1 MPNDQK
7 AKYNIFTQNLTSIA
21 ALALMKTLIFY
32 LKKKRRKEKKMYSGL
47 SNARLKARCENATGV
62 SENVFANQFKPTNKS
77 DMINLML
84 FLLIC

>member
-32 LKKKRRKEKKMYSGL
+32 LKKKEEKK
-47 SNARLKARCENATGV
+47 KRCIVGSQMRA
-62 SENVFANQFKPTNKS
+62 
-77 DMINLML
+77 
-84 FLLIC
+84 